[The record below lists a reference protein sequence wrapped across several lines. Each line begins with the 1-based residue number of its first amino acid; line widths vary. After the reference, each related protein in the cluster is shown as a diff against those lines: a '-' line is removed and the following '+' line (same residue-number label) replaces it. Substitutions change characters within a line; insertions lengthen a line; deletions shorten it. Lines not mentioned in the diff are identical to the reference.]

1 VQLDPDKDRKW
12 AHIIRRRGEFA
23 VPQAIS
29 QFISHL
35 HSLDRSPN
43 TIQAY
48 TLDLQQFEKWFERVN
63 DRELS
68 PALITPTDIRE
79 FKHYLIED
87 EELKPSSV
95 NRKLASIRSF
105 LKWAKSED
113 GIEDLP
119 RFPQSMEQVK
129 SAPKAL
135 DRTEMHALVRAVERY
150 GDSRDQ
156 AIILVLLNTGL
167 RVNELSELNLSDVE
181 MSERKGKVV
190 VRSGKGQKYREVPLN
205 AEARRSLNAY
215 LNDRGED
222 NESALFLSQGESRL
236 GTRGIQDVV
245 GKYAHFAE
253 LENVTPHTLR
263 HTFCTNLLRSGKVD
277 IVTVAQIAGHSD
289 ISTTS
294 IYTQPNGTD
303 MQNAVDGLVE

>member
-1 VQLDPDKDRKW
+1 MGSHNSK
-12 AHIIRRRGEFA
+12 RGEFT
-23 VPQAIS
+23 VPQSIS

-48 TLDLQQFEKWFERVN
+48 RLDLHQFEKWFERIN

-87 EELKPSSV
+87 EQLKPSTV

-113 GIEDLP
+113 EIEELP

-135 DRTEMHALVRAVERY
+135 NRTEMHALVRAVERY
-150 GDSRDQ
+150 GDSRDR

-205 AEARRSLNAY
+205 AEARRAIEEY
-215 LNDRGED
+215 LDDRAED
-222 NESALFLSQGESRL
+222 NESALFLSQRESRL

-245 GKYAHFAE
+245 SKYARFAE
-253 LENVTPHTLR
+253 VEDVTPHTLR

-303 MQNAVDGLVE
+303 MQNAVEGLVE

>member
-1 VQLDPDKDRKW
+1 
-12 AHIIRRRGEFA
+12 
-23 VPQAIS
+23 VPQSIS
-29 QFISHL
+29 HFISHL
-35 HSLDRSPN
+35 HCLDRSPN
-43 TIQAY
+43 TIRAY
-48 TLDLQQFEKWFERVN
+48 RLDLQQFERWFEVTN
-63 DRELS
+63 NRELS

-87 EELKPSSV
+87 EQAKPSTV

-113 GIEDLP
+113 EIEDLP

-167 RVNELSELNLSDVE
+167 RVNELSELNLADVE

-205 AEARRSLNAY
+205 AEARRAIGEY
-215 LNDRGED
+215 LEERVED
-222 NESALFLSQGESRL
+222 NEPALFISQRGSRL

-245 GKYAHFAE
+245 AKYGRMAE
-253 LENVTPHTLR
+253 LDDLTPHMLR

-294 IYTQPNGTD
+294 IYTQPNGAD

>member
-1 VQLDPDKDRKW
+1 MGSHNL
-12 AHIIRRRGEFA
+12 RRGELT
-23 VPQAIS
+23 VPQSI
-29 QFISHL
+29 QHFISHL
-35 HSLDRSPN
+35 YCLDRSPN

-48 TLDLQQFEKWFERVN
+48 KLDLQQFKRWFEATN
-63 DRELS
+63 NRELS

-87 EELKPSSV
+87 EQAKPSTV

-113 GIEDLP
+113 EIEDLP

-156 AIILVLLNTGL
+156 AILLVLLNTGL

-205 AEARRSLNAY
+205 GEARRSLNEY
-215 LNDRGED
+215 LDDRGED
-222 NESALFLSQGESRL
+222 NEPALFVSQRGSRL

-245 GKYAHFAE
+245 SKYGRLAE
-253 LENVTPHTLR
+253 LDDLTPHTLR

-294 IYTQPNGTD
+294 IYTQPTGTD

>member
-1 VQLDPDKDRKW
+1 M
-12 AHIIRRRGEFA
+12 
-23 VPQAIS
+23 PQSIS

-48 TLDLQQFEKWFERVN
+48 RLDLHQFEKWFERIN

-87 EELKPSSV
+87 EQLKPSTV

-113 GIEDLP
+113 EIEELP

-135 DRTEMHALVRAVERY
+135 NRTEMHALVRAVERY
-150 GDSRDQ
+150 GDSRDR

-205 AEARRSLNAY
+205 AEARRAIEEY
-215 LNDRGED
+215 LDDRAED
-222 NESALFLSQGESRL
+222 NESALFLSQRESRL

-245 GKYAHFAE
+245 SKYARFAE
-253 LENVTPHTLR
+253 VEDVTPHTLR

-303 MQNAVDGLVE
+303 MQNAVEGLVE

>member
-1 VQLDPDKDRKW
+1 MGSHNL
-12 AHIIRRRGEFA
+12 RRGELT
-23 VPQAIS
+23 VPQSIS
-29 QFISHL
+29 HFISHL
-35 HSLDRSPN
+35 NCLDRSPN

-48 TLDLQQFEKWFERVN
+48 KLDLRQFEKWFEATN

-87 EELKPSSV
+87 EQAKPSTV

-113 GIEDLP
+113 EIEDLP

-150 GDSRDQ
+150 GDNRDQ

-205 AEARRSLNAY
+205 AEARRAIGEY
-215 LNDRGED
+215 LEERGEE
-222 NESALFLSQGESRL
+222 NESALFISQRGSRL

-245 GKYAHFAE
+245 SKYARFAE
-253 LENVTPHTLR
+253 VEDVSPHTLR